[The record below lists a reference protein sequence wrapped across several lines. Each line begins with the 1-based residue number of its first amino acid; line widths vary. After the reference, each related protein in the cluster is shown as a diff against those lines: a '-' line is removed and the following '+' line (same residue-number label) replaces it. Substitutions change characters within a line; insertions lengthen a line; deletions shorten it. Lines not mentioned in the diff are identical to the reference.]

1 VSKETSEVSDKR
13 EVLEAGVEKKV
24 RTLTGDVASEA
35 LGRTL
40 IHEHLCVD
48 WGEMLG
54 RPKVLDFDYDEMVNR
69 MVAKMEDLHLV
80 GIGALVECTP
90 IGCGRYVDLFKDV
103 AVRSP
108 VKIIA
113 CTGFFHESWCPMH
126 PIAQALDIDALTDLF
141 IREITEGM
149 GDTLIKAGIIKCATG
164 EGRISAKEEQI
175 LRASARAHKATGFP
189 IITHT
194 TNGMGL
200 EQLDIFESEGVA
212 PEEVIVS
219 HIGFEQDPLDYSEQ
233 MLRRGANV
241 SFDRIGMHMF
251 YDDDHW
257 VGVVGNAIRK
267 GYVDQVM
274 LSHDAAVF
282 VYGLED
288 ASGENVFD
296 DYAYIPRVFLPKLQQ
311 EAGVTDE
318 QVSIIMERNPQR
330 VLAFRE

>member
-1 VSKETSEVSDKR
+1 MEN
-13 EVLEAGVEKKV
+13 KV
-24 RTLTGDVASEA
+24 RTLTGDVAPES

-54 RPKVLDFDYDEMVNR
+54 RPKVLDFDYDAMLDR
-69 MVAKMEDLHLV
+69 MVAKMEELHQV
-80 GIGALVECTP
+80 GIGAMVECTP

-103 AVRSP
+103 ARRSP

-113 CTGFFHESWCPMH
+113 STGFFHESWCPMH
-126 PIAQALDIDALTDLF
+126 PIGQALDIDALTDLF
-141 IREITEGM
+141 TREITEGM
-149 GDTLIKAGIIKCATG
+149 GDTLIKAGVIKCATG
-164 EGRISAKEEQI
+164 EGRISSKEEQI
-175 LRASARAHKATGFP
+175 LRASARAHKATGCP

-200 EQLDIFESEGVA
+200 EQLDIFESEGVS

-219 HIGFEQDPLDYSEQ
+219 HIGFEEDPLEYSEQ

-257 VGVVGNAIRK
+257 VKMVGNAIKK
-267 GYVDQVM
+267 GYIDQVM

-282 VYGLED
+282 AHGLEE
-288 ASGENVFD
+288 ASDENVFD
-296 DYAYIPRVFLPKLQQ
+296 DYTYIPRVFLPKLQK
-311 EAGVTDE
+311 EAGVTDQ
-318 QVSIIMERNPQR
+318 QVRIILEDNPQR
-330 VLAFRE
+330 VLTFRN

>member
-1 VSKETSEVSDKR
+1 VTPQDLDNKEELEV
-13 EVLEAGVEKKV
+13 GVENKV

-54 RPKVLDFDYDEMVNR
+54 RPKVLDFDYDEMVGR
-69 MVAKMEDLHLV
+69 MVAKMEELHRTGV
-80 GIGALVECTP
+80 GALVECTP

-103 AVRSP
+103 AMRSP

-113 CTGFFHESWCPMH
+113 STGFFHESWCPMH
-126 PIAQALDIDALTDLF
+126 PIAQALDIEALTDVF

-164 EGRISAKEEQI
+164 EGRISPKEEQI
-175 LRASARAHKATGFP
+175 LRASARAHKATGCP

-219 HIGFEQDPLDYSEQ
+219 HIGFEEHPLDYSER
-233 MLRRGANV
+233 MLRRRANI
-241 SFDRIGMHMF
+241 SFDRIGMHTF

-257 VGVVGNAIRK
+257 VGIVGNAIRK
-267 GYVDQVM
+267 GFIDQVM

-282 VYGLED
+282 VYGLEE

-296 DYAYIPRVFLPKLQQ
+296 DYAYISRVFLPRLQQ

-318 QVSIIMERNPQR
+318 QVRVMMELNPQR